1 MWLVHHNCERSRFI
15 ETVHVGV
22 FHSKED
28 AEQFVKDA
36 TADVSAYELRFTG
49 RRYKIE
55 EIPVITK
62 VNASVAYTASYIP
75 IGDEEE

>member
-1 MWLVHHNCERSRFI
+1 MTMWLVYHNDENSRLI
-15 ETVHVGV
+15 KDVYVGV
-22 FHSKED
+22 FYSKED
-28 AEQFVKDA
+28 AEQFVEDA
-36 TADVSAYELRFTG
+36 IADIPVSAGLNFNV

-62 VNASVAYTASYIP
+62 VP

>member
-1 MWLVHHNCERSRFI
+1 MTMWLVYHNDERSRLI
-15 ETVHVGV
+15 KDVHVGV

-28 AEQFVKDA
+28 AEQYVKDA
-36 TADVSAYELRFTG
+36 MADIPVSAGLNFS
-49 RRYKIE
+49 RRLYRIK

-62 VNASVAYTASYIP
+62 VP

>member
-1 MWLVHHNCERSRFI
+1 MTMWLVHHNCERSRQI
-15 ETVHVGV
+15 KTIHVGV

-28 AEQFVKDA
+28 AEQFVKDM
-36 TADVSAYELRFTG
+36 TTGTHHLPNVSAYGLGIGEG

-62 VNASVAYTASYIP
+62 KL